1 VRFHAIPANSGC
13 LASISQHLK
22 EIHPDWALTVYYRN
36 PAADDY
42 FKTVVKA
49 DKIVHGT
56 FEDAAKVSAVAAEH
70 EVVINSGSSFD
81 PGLSKAIIDGL
92 KRRTS
97 GKGTLI
103 HVSGGGNFIDHRT
116 DGKFSPESKVWNVG
130 CHFTFALVESRDVLN
145 ILPGYG

>member
-1 VRFHAIPANSGC
+1 
-13 LASISQHLK
+13 
-22 EIHPDWALTVYYRN
+22 
-36 PAADDY
+36 
-42 FKTVVKA
+42 VKA

-56 FEDAAKVSAVAAEH
+56 FEDAAKVSAAAAEH
-70 EVVINSGSSFD
+70 EIVINSGSSFD

-92 KRRTS
+92 KRRTA

-130 CHFTFALVESRDVLN
+130 CHFIFALVKSQDVLN